1 MPKPNMQP
9 MKQMFQFPMYPKP
22 PGMQGAAGNPL
33 AGLMDNLSSEN
44 MPPMPKMQG
53 NPMTEAQIQE
63 YFSKPPQPQPKMQD
77 MMRNNNPL
85 LDRYRLPGGD
95 YEI

>member
-1 MPKPNMQP
+1 MPNTNMRP
-9 MKQMFQFPMYPKP
+9 MKQMFQFPMYQKM

-44 MPPMPKMQG
+44 MPSMPTMQG
-53 NPMTEAQIQE
+53 NPMTEEQIQE
-63 YFSKPPQPQPKMQD
+63 YFSRPMQPQPRMKD
-77 MMRNNNPL
+77 MIRNSNPL
-85 LDRYRLPGGD
+85 LDKYRMPGGD